1 MPRRRRHCPAG
12 LPVHIV
18 QRGNNK
24 QVCFTSDNDM
34 AAYAN
39 WLWEAAEKYDLRL
52 VQLPIKCFWSD
63 STNVVTS

>member
-1 MPRRRRHCPAG
+1 MPRRRRHCPVG

-24 QVCFTSDNDM
+24 QVCFTSNDDM

-39 WLWEAAEKYDLRL
+39 WLKEAAKRYGMAVHAWVFMTNHIHLL
-52 VQLPIKCFWSD
+52 VTP
-63 STNVVTS
+63 